1 MPKHSK
7 WMPIFFLLAGVLLFS
22 FFPKTPNW
30 FWMGQYSAPDF
41 SLLGTG
47 LPIFRPLIP
56 LETIEWKIHQS
67 NWLSDNFLYGLL
79 SGVSLYLLFI
89 NCRSQWSIFFITTG
103 PLMIAIWYA
112 SHGGPIYDITA
123 IFGIIAAAT
132 TIQTLGPKPSI
143 KRLVLLGIFLSITD
157 LSRPFG
163 LTLCILMMGYLFIKN
178 RNAVFI
184 PLITLVFL
192 AGPFHINQLA
202 RFQTITLSTYGGNNL
217 MEAFNKVITPK
228 QECYPFEQ
236 KRQLDSLPAA
246 KCASANQQKVFNE
259 LIGNPRLIFTAINP
273 DRIVKTIFPEPVWH
287 ASYLDINSAIHIGA
301 RHAFHA
307 LLAALYGLAFWA
319 ILKPQRRAYKLLLLL
334 SFSYVVFTI
343 LIASWLS
350 EVIRTYL
357 PALAL
362 ITLLAQTQFKPRPDD
377 DQTKALAV

>member
-7 WMPIFFLLAGVLLFS
+7 WIPIFFLLAGVLLFS

-30 FWMGQYSAPDF
+30 FWMAQYSAPDF

-56 LETIEWKIHQS
+56 FETIEWKIHQS

-79 SGVSLYLLFI
+79 SGFSLYLLFI

-132 TIQTLGPKPSI
+132 IIQTLGPKPSI

-163 LTLCILMMGYLFIKN
+163 LTLCILMIGYLFIKN

-217 MEAFNKVITPK
+217 MEAFSKVITPEK
-228 QECYPFEQ
+228 DCYRYEEL
-236 KRQLDSLPAA
+236 KQLDSLQAA
-246 KCASANQQKVFNE
+246 KCAANNQKKVAKE
-259 LIGNPRLIFTAINP
+259 LLKKPQLIFTAINP
-273 DRIVKTIFPEPVWH
+273 ERIIQTIFPQPIWH
-287 ASYLDINSAIHIGA
+287 ASNLEINSKTHIGM
-301 RHAFHA
+301 RYIFHA
-307 LLAALYGLAFWA
+307 LLVMLYGLAFWA
-319 ILKPQRRAYKLLLLL
+319 MIKPQQRIYKSLLLLC
-334 SFSYVVFTI
+334 FSYIVFTI

-362 ITLLAQTQFKPRPDD
+362 ITLLAQTQFKPPPDEG
-377 DQTKALAV
+377 QTKALAV

>member
-30 FWMGQYSAPDF
+30 FWMAQYSKPDF

-79 SGVSLYLLFI
+79 SGISLYLLFI
-89 NCRSQWSIFFITTG
+89 NCRSKWSIFFITTG
-103 PLMIAIWYA
+103 PLIIAIWYA

-123 IFGIIAAAT
+123 LFGIIATAT
-132 TIQTLGPKPSI
+132 IIQTMGPKTSI
-143 KRLVLLGIFLSITD
+143 KRLVLLGVFLSIID

-163 LTLCILMMGYLFIKN
+163 LTLCILIIGYIFIKN

-192 AGPFHINQLA
+192 AGPFHVNQLA

-217 MEAFNKVITPK
+217 MEAFNKVIPPDRD
-228 QECYPFEQ
+228 CYFFEAM
-236 KRQLDSLPAA
+236 KNLDSLEAA
-246 KCASANQQKVFNE
+246 KCAAINQKKISKE
-259 LIGNPRLIFTAINP
+259 LLKKPQLIFAAINP
-273 DRIVKTIFPEPVWH
+273 DRIIQTIFPQPIWH
-287 ASYLDINSAIHIGA
+287 ASNLEINSKTHISV
-301 RHAFHA
+301 RYIFHV
-307 LLAALYGLAFWA
+307 LLVVLYGLAFWA
-319 ILKPQRRAYKLLLLL
+319 IIKPQQRAYKTLLLVCF
-334 SFSYVVFTI
+334 SFVVFTI

-362 ITLLAQTQFKPRPDD
+362 ITLLAQTKFKPPPDEG
-377 DQTKALAV
+377 QTKALAV